1 MFELATFAIG
11 SVLLGIVVTLIAAIV
26 LLLCVPFLF
35 GKQHS
40 PISYATTVLFTLV
53 LLVLNITFAG
63 LVNSK
68 QKLIDYQNSY
78 EYKLVQRGSDMLE
91 QISPDVAGLVTELF
105 STEGTTADI
114 EYQINRINKYLWIDG
129 ILCVI
134 LFVLGIT
141 LVNVAA
147 GSQRYNGTKRG
158 SSGRTVRKIPTHDDF

>member
-11 SVLLGIVVTLIAAIV
+11 GVLLGIVVTLIAAIV
-26 LLLCVPFLF
+26 LCCVPFLF
-35 GKQHS
+35 GKQHI
-40 PISYATTVLFTLV
+40 PISYATIVLFTFV

-78 EYKLVQRGSDMLE
+78 EYKLVQRGSDMFE
-91 QISPDVAGLVTELF
+91 HISPDVAGLVTELF

-114 EYQINRINKYLWIDG
+114 GYQINSINKYLWIDG

-134 LFVLGIT
+134 LFVFAIVIVNAVAGIQRH
-141 LVNVAA
+141 N
-147 GSQRYNGTKRG
+147 GSKKN
-158 SSGRTVRKIPTHDDF
+158 SGRTVRKIPIHDDF